1 MLCGSVNMPKAKPL
15 YLAKSTEELNKLADI
30 DHKPKSIKA

>member
-1 MLCGSVNMPKAKPL
+1 MPKARSL

-30 DHKPKSIKA
+30 NHKPKTIKA